1 MGINITV
8 DCYTMSILE
17 NMVYMKNSIQQINSA
32 VEESAHASI
41 EAASDMDMLVHSI
54 AAVSAQME
62 ENSMVAG
69 NLKNEVAVFDRT

>member
-1 MGINITV
+1 
-8 DCYTMSILE
+8 MSILE